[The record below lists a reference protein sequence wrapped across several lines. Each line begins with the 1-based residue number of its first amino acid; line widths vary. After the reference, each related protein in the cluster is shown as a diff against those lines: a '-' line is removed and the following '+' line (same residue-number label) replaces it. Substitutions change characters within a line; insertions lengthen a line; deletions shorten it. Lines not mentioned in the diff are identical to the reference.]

1 VLRLNVPQVC
11 PLLLL
16 AFKHLPA
23 GLKNFRLLAF
33 V

>member
-1 VLRLNVPQVC
+1 VLRLNAYAA
-11 PLLLL
+11 LLL